1 MKGLIVFGVVLAVIL
16 MVIIPIIVWVIGVSN
31 TEIGL
36 RNQFDAAEKVI
47 VLTHDTMWKTI
58 SQKYQ
63 ISDAYKKAF
72 IEAITEVVEG
82 RKGGSLLKFTTEAN
96 PAVSENLYK
105 EIMATV
111 EGKRDLLQSKQQIV
125 LDISVV
131 HKNLCQK
138 FPTSLIVG
146 GRPALD
152 VKLITSSRSEN
163 AIETGRD
170 DDITIK

>member
-1 MKGLIVFGVVLAVIL
+1 MKGLIVGGILLLVVAVII
-16 MVIIPIIVWVIGVSN
+16 VPIIAWAIGVNN

-72 IEAITEVVEG
+72 IEAISEVVEG

-96 PAVSENLYK
+96 PAISENLYK

-138 FPTSLIVG
+138 FPTSLILS
-146 GRPALD
+146 GRPALE
-152 VKLITSSRSEN
+152 VKLITSARSED
-163 AIETGRD
+163 ALETGRD
-170 DDITIK
+170 NDVNLR